1 MEVTGPGPGG
11 YTHDA
16 RDIVTEGRS
25 ALTEAMR
32 DTNVDWIHDL
42 PFHSFDAG
50 AYGRSVAHI
59 AFTYSTP
66 WLALTAVTVVAWAQF
81 HRGCLCG
88 RRSLPRRPVAL
99 GMKPAMIMFLIMAWI
114 ACSLVPSAYTRFH
127 EGSRDVD
134 DALRALDA
142 HATGAMGHA
151 ARAKSA
157 AAECS
162 AALAA
167 VDAQFKEHMAAALKV
182 QRARQAA
189 EQFAAAAE
197 GVGGVAWKDLDILRG
212 YDGYWERF
220 ETWFTALSATTYA
233 LLMVASLAPVV
244 ARLLMLSTA
253 SRSTVDAVNAALRL
267 APFVAMIAAWLFL
280 AASAPATVTFAE
292 TCHAWVPTVT
302 RTVPEDSARFYFFC
316 GVGESASVDAIPE
329 IPAPSPAVAS
339 MRAAA
344 IEFRASVEAVL
355 VLDTSVSN
363 AGTNVTVAA
372 LKRVERCEASGM
384 ESETSVADAIG
395 GCDPMGANLR
405 SARESACGDAV
416 TGIFWNNIAIML
428 LAFVVFYHALR
439 GWLWEL
445 WEWVAMGDV
454 VYGEDSP
461 VRKFSGK
468 GYGSGA
474 SPRDVESQMERL
486 EGDVRGVKGDVKY
499 VMGKVDEMVPLMR
512 DLEAAS
518 RVNSPVGKGS
528 PEEKLK
534 QAAAALAR
542 R

>member
-1 MEVTGPGPGG
+1 
-11 YTHDA
+11 
-16 RDIVTEGRS
+16 
-25 ALTEAMR
+25 
-32 DTNVDWIHDL
+32 
-42 PFHSFDAG
+42 
-50 AYGRSVAHI
+50 
-59 AFTYSTP
+59 
-66 WLALTAVTVVAWAQF
+66 
-81 HRGCLCG
+81 
-88 RRSLPRRPVAL
+88 
-99 GMKPAMIMFLIMAWI
+99 
-114 ACSLVPSAYTRFH
+114 
-127 EGSRDVD
+127 
-134 DALRALDA
+134 
-142 HATGAMGHA
+142 
-151 ARAKSA
+151 
-157 AAECS
+157 
-162 AALAA
+162 
-167 VDAQFKEHMAAALKV
+167 
-182 QRARQAA
+182 
-189 EQFAAAAE
+189 
-197 GVGGVAWKDLDILRG
+197 
-212 YDGYWERF
+212 
-220 ETWFTALSATTYA
+220 
-233 LLMVASLAPVV
+233 
-244 ARLLMLSTA
+244 MLSTA

-302 RTVPEDSARFYFFC
+302 RTVPEDTARYYFFC
-316 GVGESASVDAIPE
+316 GVGESASVDAIPK
-329 IPAPSPAVAS
+329 IPAPSPAIAS

-344 IEFRASVEAVL
+344 NEHRVSVGAVL
-355 VLDTSVSN
+355 ALDTSLSN
-363 AGTNVTVAA
+363 AGTDVTVEA
-372 LKRVERCEASGM
+372 LKRVERCEASGA
-384 ESETSVADAIG
+384 ESETAVADALG

-405 SARESACGDAV
+405 TARESACGDAV
-416 TGIFWNNIAIML
+416 TGIFWNNIAIMM
-428 LAFVVFYHALR
+428 LAFVIFYHALR